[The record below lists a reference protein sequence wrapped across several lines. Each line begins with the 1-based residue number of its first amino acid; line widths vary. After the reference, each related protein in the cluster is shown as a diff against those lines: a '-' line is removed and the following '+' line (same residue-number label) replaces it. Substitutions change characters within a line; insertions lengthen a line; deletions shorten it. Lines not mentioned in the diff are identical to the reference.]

1 MYINERSLGLL
12 ESFGDKI
19 FHILGCGAIGS
30 SASTQLCRMGADR
43 FILYDLDSVEIQNI
57 GVSYYVYKDIGKGKV
72 DALNRH
78 LLAINPNIDVR
89 IEPGRFSAFLKPL
102 GQADIIILGF
112 DSMDSRLEAATAAMA
127 GRNNPFALIDG
138 RMGAEEYQQYV
149 LKNPTLGQYRDTW
162 YSDADAT
169 DEPCNAK
176 ATSYCSNMSGAFI
189 ANAVKRLING
199 EHCPKEFMFTF
210 PGLTLGYTEQSS

>member
-1 MYINERSLGLL
+1 MNINERSLGLL
-12 ESFGDKI
+12 EDFGGKI

-30 SASTQLCRMGADR
+30 SASTQLCRMGADK

-57 GVSYYVYKDIGKGKV
+57 GVSYYIYKDIGKGKV
-72 DALNRH
+72 DALKRH

-102 GQADIIILGF
+102 AEEDIVILGF
-112 DSMDSRLEAATAAMA
+112 DSMDSRLEAATAALA
-127 GRNNPFALIDG
+127 KRNKPFALIDG
-138 RMGAEEYQQYV
+138 RMGAEEYHQYV

-162 YSDADAT
+162 YSDADAV

-176 ATSYCSNMSGAFI
+176 ATSY
-189 ANAVKRLING
+189 
-199 EHCPKEFMFTF
+199 
-210 PGLTLGYTEQSS
+210 